1 MRGLSEVLLLTPA
14 EDVPGL
20 VAAPGERDLSP
31 SGLRFVGVKGA
42 HRIPAL
48 SGGASEAEG
57 ESFLVL
63 PSGDA
68 KASLAMR
75 SDSFLTAR
83 GGLVGG
89 FVDTASVDA
98 GTFDSD
104 TTLLLDPALED
115 LTSIVSFE
123 SWSIPRRRFLS
134 GVEGL
139 KRSFCDDELAVR
151 LSHGPTGGSSCQSES
166 SLAMTP

>member
-1 MRGLSEVLLLTPA
+1 MRGLSELLLLTPA
-14 EDVPGL
+14 EEVPGL
-20 VAAPGERDLSP
+20 VAGAPGERDLSP

-48 SGGASEAEG
+48 GGGASEAAG

-63 PSGDA
+63 PSGDPE
-68 KASLAMR
+68 ASLAMR
-75 SDSFLTAR
+75 SESFLTAR

-89 FVDTASVDA
+89 FSSSAPVDA
-98 GTFDSD
+98 GTLDSD

-123 SWSIPRRRFLS
+123 SLSMPLRRFLS

-139 KRSFCDDELAVR
+139 KRSFCEEELAVR
-151 LSHGPTGGSSCQSES
+151 LSQGP
-166 SLAMTP
+166 